1 MFFKKIAAGFLSLVC
16 IFMLCSCKGEKT
28 SATPDLNKLFTG
40 TASIACGDFTAE
52 ATINR
57 LGNGM
62 WDVEFT
68 SPKTLSGV
76 KLSFNGDEITASYLG
91 LKFTVPKDTAPV
103 KGVLR
108 MLFDAV
114 DKTSEKA
121 DTVCT
126 QKDGQMILDGE
137 INSEK
142 FKIIF
147 NKETGALSA
156 FEVPDK
162 DLKIEFSSYSEI
174 Q

>member
-1 MFFKKIAAGFLSLVC
+1 MFFKKFAAGFLSVICVL
-16 IFMLCSCKGEKT
+16 MLCCCKGEKT
-28 SATPDLNKLFTG
+28 SAAPDLNKLFTG

-62 WDVEFT
+62 WDVEFL

-91 LKFTVPKDTAPV
+91 LKFTVPKDTSPV

-108 MLFDAV
+108 LLFDAV
-114 DKTSEKA
+114 DKSSEKP
-121 DTVCT
+121 DMVCT
-126 QKDGQMILDGE
+126 EKDGKIIFDGE

-142 FKIIF
+142 FKIMF
-147 NKETGALSA
+147 NKETGGLSG